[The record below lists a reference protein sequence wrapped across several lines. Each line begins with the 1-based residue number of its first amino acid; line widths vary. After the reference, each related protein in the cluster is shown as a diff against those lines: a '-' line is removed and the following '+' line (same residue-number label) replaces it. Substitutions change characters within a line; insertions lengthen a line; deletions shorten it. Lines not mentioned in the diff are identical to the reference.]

1 VIPFIAVS
9 IACALLAAWI
19 LGVICSDRFLL
30 SQWCSWIP
38 SVLLLPIGLLGCW
51 GSRNRVIRTGWCMIA
66 LLAPAWWF
74 VVDDPWNPGTG
85 EPGGLS
91 LLQWTMSHDKSDRV
105 AHARFIIEMDADIT
119 ILTHGYGVRGT
130 EEILSWLGPDTSPYK
145 YGFFTILTKL
155 PVHRLRSVISAQDIH
170 VQVIEIDTTRSL
182 GRPLHILA
190 VDLPSDPMRSRME
203 IARTLRGWMDERDI
217 PEPDLVLGDFNMRR
231 GSSAINL
238 LFPDLENAWDLGG
251 RGWGPTFH
259 RLLPIYQIDHVL
271 VSNWLEVLEYRT
283 ANPGLGRHRVQLVRL
298 QGNQVD
304 EP

>member
-1 VIPFIAVS
+1 MIPFIAVTV
-9 IACALLAAWI
+9 ACALLAAWI
-19 LGVICSDRFLL
+19 LGVICSDRFLF

-38 SVLLLPIGLLGCW
+38 SLLLLPIGLLGCW
-51 GSRNRVIRTGWCMIA
+51 GSRNRVFRTGWCIIA
-66 LLAPAWWF
+66 LLAPVWWL

-145 YGFFTILTKL
+145 YGFFTILTEL

-170 VQVIEIDTTRSL
+170 VQVIEIDTTSSL

-190 VDLPSDPMRSRME
+190 IDLPSDPWRSRME
-203 IARTLRGWMDERDI
+203 IARTLRGWLDERGI
-217 PEPDLVLGDFNMRR
+217 PEP
-231 GSSAINL
+231 
-238 LFPDLENAWDLGG
+238 E
-251 RGWGPTFH
+251 
-259 RLLPIYQIDHVL
+259 
-271 VSNWLEVLEYRT
+271 
-283 ANPGLGRHRVQLVRL
+283 PGARRL
-298 QGNQVD
+298 QHAAGKRRDQ
-304 EP
+304 PALPRP